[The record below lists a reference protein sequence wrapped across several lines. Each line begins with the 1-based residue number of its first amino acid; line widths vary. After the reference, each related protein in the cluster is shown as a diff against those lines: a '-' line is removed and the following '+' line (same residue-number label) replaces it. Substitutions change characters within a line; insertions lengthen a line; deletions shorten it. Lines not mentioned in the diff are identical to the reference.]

1 MDQKLRCFEIHSN
14 YCSPSYFQYFYHLV
28 SKSIYNPLLT
38 FNPMRQIVIA
48 KKQNNLIELKK
59 NVKNRM
65 ALLLAALSIQNKR
78 RTIRIDLLAVY
89 CVFRPNGNDYL
100 S

>member
-1 MDQKLRCFEIHSN
+1 
-14 YCSPSYFQYFYHLV
+14 
-28 SKSIYNPLLT
+28 
-38 FNPMRQIVIA
+38 MRQIVIA